1 MSDPPVLRVSTPGE
15 LEIVVARDFRAPRQ
29 LVFDAYTK
37 PELLRRWFGP
47 HGYTLVVCEIDLRV
61 DGHWCYVVRGSD
73 GSDMT
78 LQGYFRE
85 IVRPEILVTTQTF
98 DEGEYIADNAS
109 LCTTTFLERD
119 GITTLTTT
127 VRYATPE
134 LRDEMARS
142 GMADGMGSG
151 YERLEDLLATMTD

>member
-1 MSDPPVLRVSTPGE
+1 MTDTPMLRVSTPGDR
-15 LEIVVARDFRAPRQ
+15 EIVIARDFRAPRQ

-37 PELLRRWFGP
+37 PDLLRRWFGP
-47 HGYTLVVCEIDLRV
+47 LGYTLVVCDIDLRV
-61 DGHWCYVVRGSD
+61 DGHWHYVVRGAD

-85 IVRPEILVTTQTF
+85 IVPAEVLVTTQTF
-98 DEGEYIADNAS
+98 DEDDYIADNAS
-109 LCTTTFLERD
+109 LCTTTFVERE
-119 GITTLTTT
+119 GTTTLTTV
-127 VRYATPE
+127 VRYATTA

-151 YERLEDLLATMTD
+151 YERLAELLASING